1 MQINFE
7 FTKMKTDLQLS
18 NNFLLS
24 EFVRSATAKRKNIY
38 QQFTI
43 ELNVLINIICLTNNL
58 LQPLREIVGPI
69 NITSGYRCK
78 EVNTIVGGANSSQHL
93 YGQAVDFVC
102 KDFLKAISFIKN
114 KTFDQLII
122 YDSFIHVSLTTS
134 LNRNQI
140 IDKRTYN

>member
-1 MQINFE
+1 
-7 FTKMKTDLQLS
+7 MKPDLQLS
-18 NNFLLS
+18 KNFLLS
-24 EFVRSATAKRKNIY
+24 EFVRSATAKRNNIH

-43 ELNVLINIICLTNNL
+43 EINVLVNIIYLTTNL
-58 LQPLREIVGPI
+58 LQPLRDFIGPI
-69 NITSGYRCK
+69 NITSGYRCT
-78 EVNTIVGGANSSQHL
+78 EVNIIVGGSATSQHL

-134 LNRNQI
+134 HNRKQI
-140 IDKRTYN
+140 IDKRTH

>member
-1 MQINFE
+1 
-7 FTKMKTDLQLS
+7 MKVDLYLS
-18 NNFLLS
+18 KNFLLS
-24 EFVRSATAKRKNIY
+24 EFIRSAVAKNNKIH

-43 ELNVLINIICLTNNL
+43 EINVLANLIYLTNNL

-69 NITSGYRCK
+69 NITSGYRCE
-78 EVNTIVGGANSSQHL
+78 EVNAIVGGANLSQHL

-122 YDSFIHVSLTTS
+122 YDSFIHISLTTS
-134 LNRNQI
+134 FNRKQI
-140 IDKRTYN
+140 IDKRL

>member
-1 MQINFE
+1 
-7 FTKMKTDLQLS
+7 MKPDLQLS

-24 EFVRSATAKRKNIY
+24 EFLRSAAADNNNIH

-43 ELNVLINIICLTNNL
+43 EINVLTNLIYLTRFL
-58 LQPLREIVGPI
+58 LQPLREIIGPI
-69 NITSGYRCK
+69 NITSGYRCT
-78 EVNTIVGGANSSQHL
+78 EVNIIVGGSATSQHL

-134 LNRNQI
+134 HNRKQI
-140 IDKRTYN
+140 IDKRTH